1 VKRRVPLTGHRVRV
15 AVVAVATAV
24 VAMFGAGAA
33 TAARSTEAGAICRT
47 FSTSGLKPK
56 WSVIGN
62 VTCTKARPWL
72 VTLLAERGKP
82 GVKLVL
88 KHGPRGFK
96 CSAFADRK
104 GRPAVGSCYTGT
116 AAFPKNG
123 FQWLA

>member
-1 VKRRVPLTGHRVRV
+1 MTGHRACIV
-15 AVVAVATAV
+15 AVVVAAGV

-33 TAARSTEAGAICRT
+33 SGARATGSGAVCTT

-62 VTCTKARPWL
+62 MTCAKAKPWL
-72 VTLLAERGKP
+72 VKLLAERGKP
-82 GVKLVL
+82 SASVVL
-88 KHGPRGFK
+88 KHGPKGFK
-96 CSAFADRK
+96 CSAFDDRR
-104 GRPAVGSCYTGT
+104 GRPAVGACYTGT